1 MRIFRILNNSL
12 KDAFKSVFRNFSLSV
27 ASITCSTITL
37 ILVGIAIIL
46 MANVNAFT
54 KDLKEELTIV
64 VFLKRGTTIEQANLI
79 KTQIEAIDNIDKNNI
94 TFYSN
99 EDVKNDMQLKYD
111 VFDSIMNKWTLE
123 DNFLQHEFEVKVLDV
138 NEIKK
143 TSEEIGKLEMV
154 DVTKY
159 GEEMVDQLV
168 LVFDAVEKIS
178 IIIVASLIV
187 VTAFLISNTIKL
199 TIYSRKTEIEIM
211 RLIGTSNSV
220 IRLPFVFEGLFL
232 GIIGAIIPIILVVY
246 GYTIAYDKL
255 GGYLFSKI
263 ITMINPGG
271 FIIYV
276 ALVILGIAALVGMVG
291 SYRAVRKYLKI

>member
-1 MRIFRILNNSL
+1 MKIFRILGNSFQ
-12 KDAFKSVFRNFSLSV
+12 DAFKSVFRNFSLSV

-37 ILVGIAIIL
+37 ILVGIAIVL
-46 MANVNAFT
+46 MSNVNSFT

-64 VFLKRGTTIEQANLI
+64 VFLNRGTTVEQANLV
-79 KTQIEAIDNIDKNNI
+79 KTQIEAIDNIDVKNI
-94 TFYSN
+94 KFYSN
-99 EDVKNDMQLKYD
+99 EDVKKDMQLKYN
-111 VFDSIMNKWTLE
+111 VFNSIMDKWTPE

-138 NEIKK
+138 NDIKK
-143 TSEEIGKLEMV
+143 TAKEITKLETV
-154 DVTKY
+154 DTTKY

-168 LVFDAVEKIS
+168 LVFNAVEKIS
-178 IIIVASLIV
+178 IIIVAALIV

-211 RLIGTSNSV
+211 RLIGTSNTV

-246 GYTIAYDKL
+246 GYTIAYDKM

-263 ITMINPGG
+263 IKMINPGG

-276 ALVILGIAALVGMVG
+276 ALVIFGIASLVGMIG

>member
-111 VFDSIMNKWTLE
+111 VFDSIMNKWTPE